1 MLRSYIPETYFIAE
15 LPKIDYD
22 SRLKSP
28 QMVRVGHSLIIPI
41 NYVSE
46 PAAKVEWFCNDKLL
60 TDTTLGVSLDGV
72 DTFSTLT
79 IKKVAS
85 NNSGQY
91 MVKLTN
97 KAGSATAKF
106 DFSVTGKISLIPH
119 FL

>member
-1 MLRSYIPETYFIAE
+1 MYETYVIAE
-15 LPKIDYD
+15 LPNIDYD
-22 SRLKSP
+22 SRLKTP

-60 TDTTLGVSLDGV
+60 TDTTPGVTIDGV

-79 IKKVAS
+79 IKKVTS
-85 NNSGQY
+85 TNSGQY

-97 KAGSATAKF
+97 KAGSAAAKF
-106 DFSVTGKISLIPH
+106 DFSVTGAYIVVPT
-119 FL
+119 FR